1 MFREKQ
7 TASAIP
13 QSGFTLLE
21 ILVAIVVLSIGLLG
35 LASLQAV
42 GLRTNQ
48 SAYLRSQATL
58 LAEDMVDRMRANNV
72 AVRAND
78 YNLPVANPSANC
90 RSAAGCS
97 PNEMAQND
105 YAEWTTALA
114 GVFPNGEGVVCIDS
128 TPNDGANAGN
138 PACDGIAVIANNPV
152 YAIKVW
158 WDDYDRE
165 QRDTGTR
172 RQRFVMSVQLTPVM

>member
-1 MFREKQ
+1 MVRKTQ
-7 TASAIP
+7 TVSAVP
-13 QSGFTLLE
+13 QGGFTLLE

-58 LAEDMVDRMRANNV
+58 LAEDMADRMRANNV
-72 AVRAND
+72 AVQANAYD
-78 YNLPVANPSANC
+78 LPVANLSANC
-90 RSAAGCS
+90 RTAAGCS
-97 PNEMAQND
+97 ANEMAQND
-105 YAEWTTALA
+105 YAEWTATLA

-128 TPNDGANAGN
+128 TPNDGAGAGN
-138 PACDGIAVIANNPV
+138 PACDGTAVVANNPV
-152 YAIKVW
+152 YTIKVW

-165 QRDTGTR
+165 QDAGTR

>member
-1 MFREKQ
+1 MFRDKQ
-7 TASAIP
+7 TAGKIP

-58 LAEDMVDRMRANNV
+58 LAEDMADRMRANNV
-72 AVRAND
+72 AVQANN
-78 YNLPVANPSANC
+78 YNLPVANLSANC

-97 PNEMAQND
+97 ANEMAQND
-105 YAEWTTALA
+105 YAEWIATLA
-114 GVFPNGEGVVCIDS
+114 RVFPNGEGVVCIDS
-128 TPNDGANAGN
+128 TPNDGDGAGD
-138 PACDGIAVIANNPV
+138 PACDGNAVIANNPV
-152 YAIKVW
+152 YSVKIW
-158 WDDYDRE
+158 WEDYDRE
-165 QRDTGTR
+165 QDTGTR
-172 RQRFVMSVQLTPVM
+172 RQRFVMSVQLTPVI